1 MLWTFVDNMTGCLV
15 LSKNIYGFLIDFY
28 RLLMIVFIVLISI
41 LEKCLSLIK
50 NKIQTIN
57 AVGKEL
63 NKPWDVFLKKI

>member
-1 MLWTFVDNMTGCLV
+1 CLV

-63 NKPWDVFLKKI
+63 NKPWGCIFKKNINKIMTYHSI

>member
-1 MLWTFVDNMTGCLV
+1 
-15 LSKNIYGFLIDFY
+15 
-28 RLLMIVFIVLISI
+28 MIVFIVLISI
-41 LEKCLSLIK
+41 FEKCLSLIK